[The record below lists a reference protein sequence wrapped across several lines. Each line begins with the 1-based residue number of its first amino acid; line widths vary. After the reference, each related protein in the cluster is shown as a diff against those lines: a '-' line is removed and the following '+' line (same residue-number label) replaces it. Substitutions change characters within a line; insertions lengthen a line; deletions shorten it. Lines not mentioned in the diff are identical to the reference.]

1 MSAAPASMGPEDV
14 PAEAKQAGIAGLL
27 GMMGMAVKIILTDE
41 KLSIGKVIG
50 HLFAAM
56 AVAVLSGFALD
67 GYIAN
72 KKMLWALN
80 GLSGYMALQI
90 ISWAEGMVKARLS
103 GELNKA
109 KKAAGLKPSSSSSTR
124 KPNGKPKASKRR
136 R

>member
-27 GMMGMAVKIILTDE
+27 GMMGMAVKIILTDD

-67 GYIAN
+67 GYIQN

-90 ISWAEGMVKARLS
+90 ITWAESMVKARLS

-109 KKAAGLKPSSSSSTR
+109 QKAAGLKPATSTR
-124 KPNGKPKASKRR
+124 KPNGKPKASKRKR
-136 R
+136 

>member
-67 GYIAN
+67 GYIQN

-109 KKAAGLKPSSSSSTR
+109 RKAAGLNPSTQIR
-124 KPNGKPKASKRR
+124 KPNGKPKASKRKR
-136 R
+136 